1 MKRWTMALISI
12 LLLVGCESSAE
23 LSPKVAT
30 YHAGFDNTSELAAFF
45 QPPTNMPAQYSGF
58 YPLGTGHDAL
68 LTRLAMIESASS
80 SLDLQYYIFRD
91 DETSQLLIWRVF
103 EAAERGVKV
112 RLLLDD
118 MQSRKDSTIAY
129 LNNHPNIEI
138 RLFNPHQHRYLRM
151 LSWVTEGDRLNRR
164 MHNKSLTAD
173 GVVSVVGGRN
183 IGNEYFSFRS
193 DVEFGDFDL
202 LLYGPVVEQTQVQFD
217 HYWNSE
223 FAVPIAWLH
232 KIDGALSQQDIEQWR
247 KTSRVEHEFTSDEYS
262 FETLPL
268 YQNIMHRQVDL
279 NWGEA
284 VLLYDLPEK
293 IDNGQS
299 QLIDGLAQLLTNVNH
314 SAIIVS
320 PYFVPTEAGTK
331 ALIKAA
337 KSGKKITILTNSL
350 ASNDVFAVHGWY
362 AKYREELVRG
372 GIGLWEMKANAKIEH
387 KWSVTGSSRSS
398 LHAKVMLL
406 DKQKMFV
413 GSMNMDPRSAELN
426 TEMAVVFDHPEYVQT
441 AQQGL
446 LELLKMSAYK
456 LELQDDELVWRD
468 YQTQQILDSE
478 PDAGWLLRSGAWLSG
493 LLPIESFL

>member
-1 MKRWTMALISI
+1 MKRCSALVLSA
-12 LLLVGCESSAE
+12 LLLIGCESNAA
-23 LSPKVAT
+23 LAPKVAS
-30 YHAGFDNTSELAAFF
+30 YHSGLDASSPLAEFF
-45 QPPTNMPAQYSGF
+45 QPPANTPTHYSGF

-68 LTRLAMIESASS
+68 LTRLALIESAST

-91 DETSQLLIWRVF
+91 DETSQLIIWRIF

-129 LNNHPNIEI
+129 LNGHPNIEI

-151 LSWVTEGDRLNRR
+151 LSWVTDGDRLNRR

-173 GVVSVVGGRN
+173 GVATIVGGRN
-183 IGNEYFSFRS
+183 IGNEYFSFQS

-202 LLYGPVVEQTQVQFD
+202 LIHGPVVEQTQVQFD
-217 HYWNSE
+217 HYWNSD
-223 FAVPIAWLH
+223 FAIPMAQIH
-232 KIDGALSQQDIEQWR
+232 QSERALNQQDIEKWR
-247 KTSRVEHEFTSDEYS
+247 KESKIEHKFTSDQYS
-262 FETLPL
+262 FESLPL
-268 YQNIMHRQVDL
+268 YQHIIDNQLAL
-279 NWGEA
+279 NWGEG

-299 QLIDGLAQLLTNVNH
+299 PLIDGLAQLLADVQHT
-314 SAIIVS
+314 AIIVS
-320 PYFVPTEAGTK
+320 PYFVPTETGTL
-331 ALIKAA
+331 ALTKAA
-337 KSGKKITILTNSL
+337 KSGKKIIILTNSL

-362 AKYREELVRG
+362 AKYREELLEG
-372 GIGLWEMKANAKIEH
+372 GVELWEMKAKAKIEH
-387 KWSVTGSSRSS
+387 QWSVTGSSRSS

-406 DKQKMFV
+406 DRRKMFV

-426 TEMAVVFDHPEYVQT
+426 TEMAVIFEHPEYVSD
-441 AQQGL
+441 AEKGL
-446 LELLKMSAYK
+446 LELLKTSAYK
-456 LELQDDELVWRD
+456 LEIKDGDLIWHD
-468 YQTQQILDSE
+468 YQNNQVLDSE